1 MSTCVSAHALLSAI
15 VARLAKDE
23 GDTDEKELAAI
34 LGAGCPRADIEAAL
48 AKSDSPRFARARA
61 SLARLRSRDP

>member
-23 GDTDEKELAAI
+23 GDTNEKELAAV
-34 LGAGCPRADIEAAL
+34 LGAGCPRADLEAAL
-48 AKSDSPRFARARA
+48 ATSDAPAFVRARDA
-61 SLARLRSRDP
+61 LARIP